1 MSYVWVACGL
11 KRGDSISILRESSM
25 EELNQEWRHTGKE
38 KNLKD
43 LSE

>member
-11 KRGDSISILRESSM
+11 KRGDSISFLRESSM
-25 EELNQEWRHTGKE
+25 EELNQEWRYAGKE
-38 KNLKD
+38 KDPKD